1 MDAQIKNFN
10 NPFKKGD
17 LITPEQAMQLAIEVA
32 KLGAPYVSP
41 NPLVGCVVVN
51 DNHEFINYG
60 FHKKYGQDHAEVDAL
75 KKLSAE
81 EIKGSTFYVTL
92 EPCAHEGKTPSCAKA
107 LAKHPV
113 KKVVFGLIDPNPLVS
128 GQGAHILIQA
138 GIRTEEYQGP
148 LKQSL
153 NELCEVFLRNYR
165 ERKMFIAM
173 KVASSLDGQIALK
186 TGESKWI
193 TSAASRTHVHELRSY
208 YDAIIVGRNTIELD
222 NPSLN
227 IRHPE
232 INKESSIVVIDP
244 SGKIVEQI
252 AAGKDFAFLQANK
265 KENIYFAVTKKNHDS
280 DFQQIEF
287 TDLKDLTEKL
297 WSLNLRSAFIEG
309 GAKTYSLFLEA
320 GLVNRLYL
328 FLAGSIIGNQN
339 GVSWTDAFGI
349 TSLDNKLRLK
359 STDVLK
365 FGSDILITGQL
376 N

>member
-1 MDAQIKNFN
+1 MDAQIKNFTS
-10 NPFKKGD
+10 PFEKGE

-51 DNHEFINYG
+51 ANHEFINYG
-60 FHKKYGQDHAEVDAL
+60 FHKKFGQDHAEADAL
-75 KKLSAE
+75 KKLSPQ

-92 EPCAHEGKTPSCAKA
+92 EPCAHEGKTPSCAKT

-138 GIRTEEYQGP
+138 GIQTEEYQGP

-153 NELCEVFLRNYR
+153 NELCEVFLKNYR
-165 ERKMFIAM
+165 DKKIFIAM
-173 KVASSLDGQIALK
+173 KVASSLDGQVALK
-186 TGESKWI
+186 SGESKWI
-193 TSAASRTHVHELRSY
+193 TSAASRTYVHELRSY
-208 YDAIIVGRNTIELD
+208 YDAIIVGRNTIEVD
-222 NPSLN
+222 DPSLN

-232 INKESSIVVIDP
+232 INKENKIVVIDP
-244 SGKIVEQI
+244 SGKILDQI
-252 AAGKDFAFLQANK
+252 AGGKEFNFLKVNK
-265 KENIYFAVTKKNHDS
+265 KENIFFGVSKKNHDS

-287 TDLKDLTEKL
+287 SNLNDLTEKL
-297 WSLNLRSAFIEG
+297 WHLKIRSAFIEG

-320 GLVNRLYL
+320 GLVHRLYL
-328 FLAGSIIGNQN
+328 FLASSIIGNQN
-339 GVSWTDAFGI
+339 GVSWTNAFGI
-349 TSLDNKLRLK
+349 TSLDSKLRLK